1 MKIEI
6 ENSEIVRVINFLD
19 KLNLVGL
26 KGIHRT
32 KLSKILIEKAQE
44 VQEGEKKIIED
55 FKDDNKKIKEEL
67 EAYHKEKAVV
77 DGGDSQTMLQS
88 VKSTIKNLV
97 SNEEDG
103 PEFEG
108 ADAYGLF
115 ALYEAFEIGGEE

>member
-6 ENSEIVRVINFLD
+6 ENGEIINVINFLD
-19 KLNLVGL
+19 KLNLKGL

-32 KLSKILIEKAQE
+32 KLSKTLIEKAQE
-44 VQEGEKKIIED
+44 VQENRKKIAED
-55 FKDDNKKIKEEL
+55 FKEDNKKRKEEIDS
-67 EAYHKEKAVV
+67 YHKEKAVV
-77 DGGDSQTMLQS
+77 DGGDFQIMLQS
-88 VKSTIKNLV
+88 VKSTIKEIV

-115 ALYEAFEIGGEE
+115 TLYEAFEIGGEA